1 LTPAYA
7 GLLEPR
13 GSGLKLLKSTFNA
26 ENFIHRLSTETT
38 AFTLDEPIALKQE
51 LFHAVVQKKPSLI
64 GTKFRHKKTRVWPA
78 RSKNF
83 VILACTVLIQYS
95 SMTGERTDRQT

>member
-51 LFHAVVQKKPSLI
+51 LFHAVVQKNPHSS
-64 GTKFRHKKTRVWPA
+64 A
-78 RSKNF
+78 QNF
-83 VILACTVLIQYS
+83 VTKKLEFGQPAVKIS
-95 SMTGERTDRQT
+95 